1 MRGLRVAGMATI
13 VAAFLAMG
21 VATPANA
28 ILTTSQLDRIR
39 DAVKQNSGEAVI
51 SALRA
56 LFKAHPNIAPEIA
69 ATAVELN
76 PSLCR
81 ACAIAAASAVPEQ
94 AFAIAKAMVYEAPEC
109 ATDVIDA
116 MSEELPEIADM
127 VADVVSKAVVQ
138 SSAGPADPYD
148 APGRPLSSPGETSD
162 GNPYNRASPS
172 G

>member
-1 MRGLRVAGMATI
+1 MRGFRVTCMATI
-13 VAAFLAMG
+13 VAAFLAIG

-28 ILTTSQLDRIR
+28 ILTTSQLDQIR
-39 DAVKQNSGEAVI
+39 AAVKQNSGPAVI

-81 ACAIAAASAVPEQ
+81 ACAIAAASSVPEQ
-94 AFAIAKAMVYEAPEC
+94 AFAIAKAMVGEAPEC
-109 ATDVIDA
+109 ANDVIEG
-116 MSEELPEIADM
+116 MSKELPEIAEM

-138 SSAGPADPYD
+138 SSAGPADPD
-148 APGRPLSSPGETSD
+148 SAPGRPISSPTDTSESGSD
-162 GNPYNRASPS
+162 NRASPS